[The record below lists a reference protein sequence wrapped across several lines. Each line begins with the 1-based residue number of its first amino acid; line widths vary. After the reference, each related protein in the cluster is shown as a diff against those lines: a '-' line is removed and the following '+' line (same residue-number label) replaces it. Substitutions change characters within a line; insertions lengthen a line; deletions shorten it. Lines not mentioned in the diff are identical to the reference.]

1 MKRESRYKSKI
12 RFTRYEIR
20 IENEENGKMS
30 SHKPLKKALKNR
42 VDFLRT
48 RTAWLGGKDRLL
60 MNMYLDNG
68 STFRQMAR
76 LAGVNETTVAR
87 RIYKI
92 VKRLLDA
99 HYLTALRN
107 SNYFSPTQMEIVRD
121 YFIRGLTKSRIAAER
136 NCSRYY
142 INKTLLAVQS
152 LSEKK
157 DRRKL

>member
-1 MKRESRYKSKI
+1 
-12 RFTRYEIR
+12 
-20 IENEENGKMS
+20 
-30 SHKPLKKALKNR
+30 
-42 VDFLRT
+42 
-48 RTAWLGGKDRLL
+48 

-99 HYLTALRN
+99 HYLTALRHN
-107 SNYFSPTQMEIVRD
+107 TTFEPVQMEIVRD
-121 YFIRGLTKSRIAAER
+121 YFIRGLTKSRIAAEH

-142 INKTLLAVQS
+142 IDKTLLAVQR
-152 LSEKK
+152 LSENN
-157 DRRKL
+157 DRAQTQ